1 MHIMPDATENIGIL
15 AGSMSNLDLMRMC
28 VIECSGVWTYSI
40 DWADATRGVAGSL
53 GGLLAELRGPIVRVA
68 GGLCM
73 FPARRVPGAVV
84 KNKCRLKQRGAGL
97 LGR

>member
-1 MHIMPDATENIGIL
+1 MYNEMCMQIMSDA
-15 AGSMSNLDLMRMC
+15 AKDLEIC
-28 VIECSGVWTYSI
+28 VGVRTHSI

-53 GGLLAELRGPIVRVA
+53 GGLLAKLRCPIVSVA
-68 GGLCM
+68 GGLCV

-84 KNKCRLKQRGAGL
+84 KNACRLKHRGPGL